1 MEGKIK
7 EKVMSTLYTIPAM
20 QIQERIPLAPKTT
33 MRIGGNARY
42 YTELQTQRDAEEA
55 MQFAQSKGIPMIV
68 LGAGSNT
75 IFADGTIEALVVRVV
90 AKSIEV
96 SGNTVRAEAGASLAT
111 VVTHLAKRGLD
122 LSAVSGIP
130 GTVGGA
136 IFGNAGQGPQG
147 TWIDHFVQTVTVFL
161 EGEWKTL
168 SREECG
174 FGYRESIF
182 KKLNNPLLWKV
193 TLSVPSRAAKDIE
206 QDIGILLKKRTV
218 AQPFTRTAGSC
229 FKAVEGTPAWKIIDA
244 AGLKGYRVGDLQVS
258 DKHANFL
265 INTGNGTFADAS
277 RLVETIRERTGKP
290 LELEMRFIGESGSLL
305 Q

>member
-1 MEGKIK
+1 
-7 EKVMSTLYTIPAM
+7 M
-20 QIQERIPLAPKTT
+20 QIQELIPLAPRTT

-42 YTELQTQRDAEEA
+42 YAELQTQRDAEEA
-55 MQFAQSKGIPMIV
+55 AQFAREKSLPVIA

-75 IFADGTIEALVVRVV
+75 IFADGVIGALVVRVV
-90 AKSIEV
+90 ANAIEV
-96 SGNTVRAEAGASLAT
+96 SGNTVRVEAGAPLAT

-122 LSAVSGIP
+122 LSALTGIP

-147 TWIDHFVQTVTVFL
+147 TWLDHFVQTVTVFL

-174 FGYRESIF
+174 FAYRESIF
-182 KKLNNPLLWKV
+182 KHWSNLPLPSGEGARVGGILRCPLIWKA
-193 TLSVPSRAAKDIE
+193 TLSVPSRAAREIE
-206 QDIGILLKKRTV
+206 QDIGALLKKRSV

-229 FKAVEGTPAWKIIDA
+229 FKALPDGTPAWKVIDA

-265 INTGNGTFADAS
+265 INTGNGTFADAAH
-277 RLVETIRERTGKP
+277 LITEIREKTGTP
-290 LELEMRFIGESGSLL
+290 LELEMRFVEESGSLL
-305 Q
+305 P

>member
-1 MEGKIK
+1 
-7 EKVMSTLYTIPAM
+7 M
-20 QIQERIPLAPKTT
+20 QIQELIPLAPKTT

-42 YTELQTQRDAEEA
+42 YAELQTQRDAEEA
-55 MQFAQSKGIPMIV
+55 AQFARGKSLPVIA

-75 IFADGTIEALVVRVV
+75 IFADGVIEALVVRVV
-90 AKSIEV
+90 ANAIEV
-96 SGNTVRAEAGASLAT
+96 SGNTVRVEAGASLAT

-122 LSAVSGIP
+122 LSPLTGIP

-147 TWIDHFVQTVTVFL
+147 TWLDHFVQTVTVFV
-161 EGEWKTL
+161 EGEWKTF

-174 FGYRESIF
+174 FAYRESLF
-182 KKLNNPLLWKV
+182 KHWSNLPLPSGEGARVGGISRCPLIWK
-193 TLSVPSRAAKDIE
+193 TALSVPSRKAGDIE
-206 QDIGILLKKRTV
+206 QDIGNLLKKRTV

-229 FKAVEGTPAWKIIDA
+229 FKAVDGTPAWKIIDA
-244 AGLKGYRVGDLQVS
+244 AGLKGYKVGDLQVS

-265 INTGNGTFADAS
+265 INTGNGTFEDAS
-277 RLVETIRERTGKP
+277 RLIGHIREKTGAP
-290 LELEMRFIGESGSLL
+290 LELEMRFVEKSGSLL

>member
-1 MEGKIK
+1 
-7 EKVMSTLYTIPAM
+7 M
-20 QIQERIPLAPKTT
+20 QIQELTPLAPRTT

-42 YTELQTQRDAEEA
+42 YAELQTQRDVEEA
-55 MQFAQSKGIPMIV
+55 AQFAREKSLPVIA

-75 IFADGTIEALVVRVV
+75 IFADGIIEALVVRVV
-90 AKSIEV
+90 ANSIEV
-96 SGNTVRAEAGASLAT
+96 SGNTVRVEAGASLAT

-122 LSAVSGIP
+122 LSPLTGIP

-136 IFGNAGQGPQG
+136 IFGNAGQGPRG
-147 TWIDHFVQTVTVFL
+147 TWLDHFVQTVTVFL
-161 EGEWKTL
+161 KGEWKTL

-182 KKLNNPLLWKV
+182 KKLKNPLLWKA
-193 TLSVPSRAAKDIE
+193 TLSVPSRAAREIE
-206 QDIGILLKKRTV
+206 QDIGALLKKRSV

-229 FKAVEGTPAWKIIDA
+229 FKALPDGTPAWKVIDT

-265 INTGNGTFADAS
+265 INTGNGTFADAAH
-277 RLVETIRERTGKP
+277 LITEIREKTGTP
-290 LELEMRFIGESGSLL
+290 LELEMRFVEESGSLL
-305 Q
+305 P